1 MKFEKGNAGRPKGS
15 KAKIDAQARK
25 LFRDTIAA
33 ESVNLGVAFE
43 KLRKEDNK
51 AYLQIF
57 NSYVKY
63 FAPILTEANDKVEV
77 EASEPFNIK
86 DVLKTKNTSNPFAGV
101 FEFTDNDNNIEDN
114 D

>member
-43 KLRKEDNK
+43 KLRQEDNK

-86 DVLKTKNTSNPFAGV
+86 DVLKTKSTSNPFAGV
-101 FEFTDNDNNIEDN
+101 FEFTDNDNTQDN